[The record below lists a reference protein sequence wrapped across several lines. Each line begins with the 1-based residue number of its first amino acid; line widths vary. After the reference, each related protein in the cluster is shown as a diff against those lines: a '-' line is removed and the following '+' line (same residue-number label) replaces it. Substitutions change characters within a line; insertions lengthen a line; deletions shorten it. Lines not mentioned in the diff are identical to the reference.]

1 MNKEKMMSIGA
12 IVLVVGVVAGLAIF
26 GASKVKKPVASTTT
40 SASVATVN
48 GVAITKETYDA
59 QLATAISAFKSQ
71 GVNTDDTAKLAEIKT
86 QVLNDL
92 ISNELV
98 AQGVVS
104 AGVKVTD
111 ADVEKQFQAVLAQV
125 GGAEKLKEQLIAAK
139 LTEAQLRINISKQ
152 LAIQA
157 YLLQNID
164 MSTATATDAEAKKFY
179 DDNAKGQANVPAYK
193 DVSAQIKQQIVANKQ
208 QLLINAFVASL
219 RSKAKVETSL

>member
-125 GGAEKLKEQLIAAK
+125 GGVEKLKEQLIAAK